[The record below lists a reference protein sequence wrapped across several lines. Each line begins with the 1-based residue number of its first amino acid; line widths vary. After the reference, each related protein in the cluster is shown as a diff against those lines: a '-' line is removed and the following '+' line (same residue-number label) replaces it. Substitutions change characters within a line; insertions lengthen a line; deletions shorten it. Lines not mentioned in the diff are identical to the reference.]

1 MKLRKKICLSF
12 WIRLVNGK
20 TSIELSKL
28 RWKMLSSMPKRCQ
41 LNQERGIEKRE
52 HREKKYLW
60 TNGHKVWSKLNSVE
74 KWSLAIWPCPGAAWV
89 TALLPARVNTKAV
102 YNTRERL
109 LLRADISWL
118 QFLLLLLLLLEL
130 WDCDMMVRKPGK
142 LDVVV
147 VFQTRPGSARL
158 ACTTVLYSAELSEPR
173 GTGGHCLPRFR

>member
-1 MKLRKKICLSF
+1 MKNVV
-12 WIRLVNGK
+12 VNAQEV
-20 TSIELSKL
+20 SIESGTWN
-28 RWKMLSSMPKRCQ
+28 WKT
-41 LNQERGIEKRE
+41 
-52 HREKKYLW
+52 W
-60 TNGHKVWSKLNSVE
+60 TQRKNIFEGNGHKVWSKLNSVE

-118 QFLLLLLLLLEL
+118 QFLLLLLLLEL

-142 LDVVV
+142 LVVI
-147 VFQTRPGSARL
+147 FQTRPGSARL

-173 GTGGHCLPRFR
+173 GTGGHCLPRFW